1 MTTEEQKQALR
12 DFARLEPK
20 DSFIVLVIETYCT
33 DARPHY
39 RPLDASEAVSKQIRI
54 VKELLT
60 TQAAN
65 AGREWYQSKEKQ
77 LQALRALRD
86 HYNAQVYGA
95 TLF

>member
-1 MTTEEQKQALR
+1 MTKEEQKQALR
-12 DFARLEPK
+12 DFARLESQY
-20 DSFIVLVIETYCT
+20 SFIWLVIDTYCT
-33 DARPHY
+33 DAKPNFRA
-39 RPLDASEAVSKQIRI
+39 LDASSEISKQIRI

-86 HYNAQVYGA
+86 HYNAQIYGA